1 MKIHS
6 TSMEQALRKAV
17 ALFWMALLAVG
28 ILVVPISIS
37 IAQETQPADE
47 EKTEEEK
54 QAEEMEQQKVEEE
67 ITVTGTRVEG
77 RVATETSAP
86 VDIIDRTTLESTG
99 ATEVG
104 KALQLLAPSFNFSTT
119 YISDG
124 TDIIRPA
131 TLRGL
136 GADQVLILV
145 NGKRRHQQ
153 ALLNVQQTIARGSA
167 GTDINAIPL
176 TAIDHIEVLR
186 DGAAA
191 QYGSDAI
198 AGVINIIL
206 KDGVDGSAML
216 ESGQT
221 YEGDGELITA
231 GVNKGFRVGENGVIS
246 LTGEYRD
253 RGETNRAGPDLLRVS
268 PPRVTQRIGD
278 PDAKDGYIWGNARL
292 PVGTGEFYA
301 FGGWS
306 GREGN
311 SSGFFR
317 TSGDGRT
324 IPSIYPNGF
333 LPTIITKPTDF
344 SIAAGFKGDITED
357 WTYDVYYNFGQNK
370 FKFREENTAN
380 VSWFYEPLDPNNPT
394 GPRFEET
401 PLEADTGTLKY
412 DM

>member
-17 ALFWMALLAVG
+17 ALFWMALLVVG

-167 GTDINAIPL
+167 GTDINAIPI

-231 GVNKGFRVGENGVIS
+231 GVNKGFRVG
-246 LTGEYRD
+246 
-253 RGETNRAGPDLLRVS
+253 
-268 PPRVTQRIGD
+268 
-278 PDAKDGYIWGNARL
+278 
-292 PVGTGEFYA
+292 
-301 FGGWS
+301 
-306 GREGN
+306 
-311 SSGFFR
+311 
-317 TSGDGRT
+317 
-324 IPSIYPNGF
+324 
-333 LPTIITKPTDF
+333 
-344 SIAAGFKGDITED
+344 
-357 WTYDVYYNFGQNK
+357 
-370 FKFREENTAN
+370 
-380 VSWFYEPLDPNNPT
+380 
-394 GPRFEET
+394 
-401 PLEADTGTLKY
+401 
-412 DM
+412 